1 MGINFLGMNLRLWKL
16 HSVSDYACFF
26 FFMAAGALAFV
37 FLAKRIG
44 TKRHD
49 AAAAKRVGKKL
60 RRLCKKDGAV
70 LDAGRFAVPG
80 EKADLLLVSS
90 RGIFALRCIGWGIRV
105 FGSAG
110 SPEWRVE
117 DNNETRRIPNPLT
130 EASSA
135 AAALTAQL
143 EEQGLAATARPLA
156 VFADPFDSP
165 RLSLEGG
172 VSAVAY
178 GDLKKWYHSQ
188 PEQSAMDRSARDGII
203 QALALAES
211 KEERKS

>member
-80 EKADLLLVSS
+80 GKADLLLVSS

-143 EEQGLAATARPLA
+143 EEQGLAATARP
-156 VFADPFDSP
+156 FADPFDSP